1 MCDSVPRR
9 RRRPRHSHCRLL
21 SRARLLRLVLARAHD
36 SVRDSVRVCHH
47 ARLLHARVQ
56 AEHQDDR
63 DCGSYSGP
71 TATLL

>member
-9 RRRPRHSHCRLL
+9 RRRPRHSRCRLL
-21 SRARLLRLVLARAHD
+21 SRARLLRLVLVRAHD
-36 SVRDSVRVCHH
+36 SVRDSVPVCHPV
-47 ARLLHARVQ
+47 RLPRDRVQ